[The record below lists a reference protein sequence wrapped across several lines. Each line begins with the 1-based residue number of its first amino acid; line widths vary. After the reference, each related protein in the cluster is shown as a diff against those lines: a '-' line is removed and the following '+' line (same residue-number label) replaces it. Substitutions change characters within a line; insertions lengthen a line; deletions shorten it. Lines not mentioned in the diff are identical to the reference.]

1 MKVKTNTIAL
11 FGTSADPPTLGHE
24 ALLNELTKIFPKVI
38 TWASDNPDKNHHI
51 SLIKRTQL
59 LRILVKKICHPN
71 LELVQELSS
80 PRTIHTLK
88 KAFQLWPNASYSFVI
103 GSDLATQVPKWL
115 KAKSILKQ
123 ASIAIAIRD
132 GWPISD
138 KQLEEIKK
146 LGGKIDVLPFDIPES
161 SSSRFRESPQEALL
175 PQELIPLLLKENLY
189 GLGDSN
195 NRS

>member
-1 MKVKTNTIAL
+1 MKPKINSIAL
-11 FGTSADPPTLGHE
+11 FGTSADPPTHGHK

-88 KAFQLWPNASYSFVI
+88 KAIQLWPNASLSFVI

-146 LGGKIDVLPFDIPES
+146 LGGKIDVLPLDIPES

>member
-1 MKVKTNTIAL
+1 MNPKINSIAL
-11 FGTSADPPTLGHE
+11 FGTSADPPTLGHK

-59 LRILVKKICHPN
+59 LRILVKKISHPN

-88 KAFQLWPNASYSFVI
+88 KAIQLWPNASLSFVI
-103 GSDLATQVPKWL
+103 GSDLAAQIPKWL
-115 KAKSILKQ
+115 NARSILSK
-123 ASIAIAIRD
+123 AAIAITMRD

-138 KQLEEIKK
+138 NQLDEIKN
-146 LGGKIDVLPFDIPES
+146 LGGEIDLLPFNIPES
-161 SSSRFRESPQEALL
+161 SSSKFRERPQEVLV
-175 PQELIPLLLKENLY
+175 PQELVPLLIEENLY
-189 GLGDSN
+189 GLADN
-195 NRS
+195 K